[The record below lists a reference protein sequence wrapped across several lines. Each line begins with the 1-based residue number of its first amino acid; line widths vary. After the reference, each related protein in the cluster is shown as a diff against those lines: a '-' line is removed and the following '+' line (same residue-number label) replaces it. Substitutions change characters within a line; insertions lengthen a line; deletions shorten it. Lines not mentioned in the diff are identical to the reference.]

1 MFSLKIQNF
10 EPRKLAKYLAVNVE
24 KRIQFTGRCTM
35 KVSEREISRQMKV
48 RKTAVPNTIKKI
60 SKNKYFQGQQK
71 TGRLSIF
78 SSGNKR
84 FISSKAQYLLLIS
97 CAVCLKVSAKR
108 KRSIK
113 FYAKVRRLG
122 TVRQSFL
129 STMMESS
136 RLASL
141 LLRWKAA
148 DAVLA
153 VLSFNFY
160 FWRYEDI
167 VVMS

>member
-10 EPRKLAKYLAVNVE
+10 EPRKLAKNLAVNVE

-71 TGRLSIF
+71 TGRLSIL

-84 FISSKAQYLLLIS
+84 FI
-97 CAVCLKVSAKR
+97 R
-108 KRSIK
+108 KRVSQ
-113 FYAKVRRLG
+113 FP
-122 TVRQSFL
+122 
-129 STMMESS
+129 
-136 RLASL
+136 
-141 LLRWKAA
+141 
-148 DAVLA
+148 
-153 VLSFNFY
+153 
-160 FWRYEDI
+160 
-167 VVMS
+167 

>member
-10 EPRKLAKYLAVNVE
+10 EPRKLAKNLAVNVE

-60 SKNKYFQGQQK
+60 SKKSTFKDSKK

-84 FISSKAQYLLLIS
+84 FI
-97 CAVCLKVSAKR
+97 R
-108 KRSIK
+108 KRVNQ
-113 FYAKVRRLG
+113 FP
-122 TVRQSFL
+122 
-129 STMMESS
+129 
-136 RLASL
+136 
-141 LLRWKAA
+141 
-148 DAVLA
+148 
-153 VLSFNFY
+153 
-160 FWRYEDI
+160 
-167 VVMS
+167 

>member
-10 EPRKLAKYLAVNVE
+10 EPRKLAKNLAVNVE

-78 SSGNKR
+78 SSGNKC
-84 FISSKAQYLLLIS
+84 FIRK
-97 CAVCLKVSAKR
+97 KVSQ
-108 KRSIK
+108 
-113 FYAKVRRLG
+113 FP
-122 TVRQSFL
+122 
-129 STMMESS
+129 
-136 RLASL
+136 
-141 LLRWKAA
+141 
-148 DAVLA
+148 
-153 VLSFNFY
+153 
-160 FWRYEDI
+160 
-167 VVMS
+167 

>member
-10 EPRKLAKYLAVNVE
+10 EPRKLAKNLAVNVE

-78 SSGNKR
+78 SSENKR
-84 FISSKAQYLLLIS
+84 FI
-97 CAVCLKVSAKR
+97 R
-108 KRSIK
+108 KRVSQ
-113 FYAKVRRLG
+113 FP
-122 TVRQSFL
+122 
-129 STMMESS
+129 
-136 RLASL
+136 
-141 LLRWKAA
+141 
-148 DAVLA
+148 
-153 VLSFNFY
+153 
-160 FWRYEDI
+160 
-167 VVMS
+167 

>member
-10 EPRKLAKYLAVNVE
+10 EPRKLAKNLAVNVE

-84 FISSKAQYLLLIS
+84 FIRKRVSQLGETKKLIKDTKKNQANACSRNEPLSLYNTLCFVYVLFNFLLLLPLCVALIH
-97 CAVCLKVSAKR
+97 CK
-108 KRSIK
+108 
-113 FYAKVRRLG
+113 
-122 TVRQSFL
+122 
-129 STMMESS
+129 
-136 RLASL
+136 L
-141 LLRWKAA
+141 LLA
-148 DAVLA
+148 
-153 VLSFNFY
+153 FY
-160 FWRYEDI
+160 Y
-167 VVMS
+167 V